1 MFQGPSHDAYWITF
15 PLEIWLAIIRLL
27 VGERSLST
35 IASLACVCK
44 ALHVELEAALYRRVS
59 IGPDLNRLR
68 SFLTS
73 IIHNPRHAIAV
84 YALRINMPV
93 TRWELQRPTL
103 CQRYYVAG
111 FKHTHFEHR
120 TVKALP
126 GAVEKLV
133 AQAFRLMSNLKE
145 LDFYSLTGYPDVVIR
160 AGFALTE
167 LKTEG
172 GALTNVRIAPTTTG
186 NNVLRSL
193 ETLTLDL
200 PHTCPP
206 MRTLCDWPVRYL
218 TLDNV
223 PEKFRQLLQGSLP
236 SLPQLISLRIII
248 GACMRLH
255 VWPTDFL
262 VSGSFPALKRLELL
276 QNTYDPRY
284 IVRVCTLYHE
294 YGSDDDVSQ
303 THPPPP
309 AMINSYRENI
319 IRLSRICPNLQTFV
333 WAPSAYHVRLV
344 ANISHVTFRQT
355 LPKYTTALFALV
367 PSLEVWERPRLE
379 DVALGG
385 KPVWVAFTHG
395 EDESLVD
402 VPCRFKEEGWKQV
415 DD

>member
-1 MFQGPSHDAYWITF
+1 M
-15 PLEIWLAIIRLL
+15 
-27 VGERSLST
+27 
-35 IASLACVCK
+35 
-44 ALHVELEAALYRRVS
+44 
-59 IGPDLNRLR
+59 GPDLNRLR

-84 YALRINMPV
+84 YALRINTPV

-103 CQRYYVAG
+103 YQRYYVAG
-111 FKHTHFEHR
+111 FKHTHFEVRHR

-200 PHTCPP
+200 LHTCPP

-223 PEKFRQLLQGSLP
+223 PEKFRQGVKRSLP
-236 SLPQLISLRIII
+236 SLSQLVSLRIII
-248 GACMRLH
+248 AACMGLDL
-255 VWPTDFL
+255 WPTDFL

-276 QNTYDPRY
+276 ENIYDHRHTY
-284 IVRVCTLYHE
+284 
-294 YGSDDDVSQ
+294 
-303 THPPPP
+303 PPPP

-319 IRLSRICPNLQTFV
+319 TRLSRICPNLQTFV

-355 LPKYTTALFALV
+355 LPKYTTALFALL

-402 VPCRFKEEGWKQV
+402 LPCQFKEEGWKQV
-415 DD
+415 D